1 VLLAFNVLGIFEER
15 SLHNMVNLTDLP
27 LAALLIISNLVV
39 VFDQIDELL
48 SHTIRF
54 NDSFFASFSVAFQ
67 RFPLLFLKELI
78 KVLVKD
84 NTFFDSLV
92 AVFLEYFSQFVCFF

>member
-1 VLLAFNVLGIFEER
+1 MLLAFNILGILEKR
-15 SLHNMVNLTDLP
+15 SLHNMVNFTNLSLT
-27 LAALLIISNLVV
+27 ALLVIGNLVV

-54 NDSFFASFSVAFQ
+54 NDSFLTSFTVALQ

-84 NTFFDSLV
+84 DTFFDSLV
-92 AVFLEYFSQFVCFF
+92 AVLLEYFSQFVRFF